1 MKLKLKRP
9 LIVFDLETT
18 GIDTSKDRIVE
29 VCFLKIHPDGTREV
43 KTRRIN
49 PEMPIPKEAT
59 AVHGIS
65 DADVANEPTF
75 RQIARNMAEW
85 IDGCD
90 FAGYNSNRFDVPVLV
105 EEFLRAE
112 VNIDLSNCHF
122 IDVQNIFHKR
132 EQRTLG
138 AAYKFYCGAEIENA
152 HSAQADTEATF
163 EVLLG
168 QLERYDDLETD
179 VESLAKYT
187 SMSNNVDFAGRVI
200 RDEKGIPVFNFGKY
214 KGRSVSEVFT
224 FEPSYYSW
232 MMNGDFTL
240 NTKNVITD
248 IRLKS
253 MTK

>member
-248 IRLKS
+248 IRLKL

>member
-132 EQRTLG
+132 EQRALG

>member
-29 VCFLKIHPDGTREV
+29 ICFLKIHPDGTREV

-112 VNIDLSNCHF
+112 VNIDLSTCHF

-187 SMSNNVDFAGRVI
+187 SMSNNVDFAGRVV
-200 RDEKGIPVFNFGKY
+200 RDEKGVPVFNFGKY

-224 FEPSYYSW
+224 FEASYYSW
-232 MMNGDFTL
+232 MMNGDFPL
-240 NTKNVITD
+240 NTKNVITE

-253 MTK
+253 MIK